1 MKKLHIL
8 GTMMLSAVTGMAQE
22 IKISGGWDFDRTYKN
37 DLTKKEKGL

>member
-8 GTMMLSAVTGMAQE
+8 STIMLSTATGMAQE

-37 DLTKKEKGL
+37 N